1 MYRVLVVDDENNIRR
16 MVRLALEYVGH
27 EVTVAADGAE
37 ALELFGN
44 GRKFDIVLLDQ
55 RMPGMEGLDVLREI
69 RRRQQ
74 SACVVMVTAYGT
86 IDLAVD
92 AMKAGARDL
101 LRKPFTSER
110 LRETINAAARPWA
123 PAGAASTGLIFGST
137 TINGFRIEF
146 TSGTLLHDSHG
157 YSQVFSVQ
165 RPNEER
171 VNCSVVLSSVLVEL
185 VKVHADR
192 EAFPGGDRFWQALCE
207 EVLANYL
214 WQNGTI
220 DPDTAI
226 TVSDLNPGMRRF
238 IDTVLSA

>member
-16 MVRLALEYVGH
+16 MVRLALEHVGH
-27 EVTVAADGAE
+27 EVTVAADGTE
-37 ALELFGN
+37 ALELFGD
-44 GRKFDIVLLDQ
+44 GRRFDIVLLDQ

-86 IDLAVD
+86 IDLAVE

-123 PAGAASTGLIFGST
+123 SAENKGTGLIFGSM

-146 TSGTLLHDSHG
+146 IAGTLHHDSDG
-157 YSQVFSVQ
+157 YSQVFTVQ
-165 RPNEER
+165 RPNEQR
-171 VNCSVVLSSVLVEL
+171 IQCSVALSAVLVEL
-185 VKVHADR
+185 VKVHTDR
-192 EAFPGGDRFWQALCE
+192 ESFPGGERFWQALCE

-214 WQNGTI
+214 WQNGDIEDDASLVAT
-220 DPDTAI
+220 
-226 TVSDLNPGMRRF
+226 DLNPGLRRF
-238 IDTVLSA
+238 VDTVLSG